1 LEDNTQSKRKRKS
14 HIPFRLNLLFFIV
27 FSLFSA
33 LIFRLGYLQ
42 IVRGDEFEAI
52 VKRTE
57 TTLVT
62 ESVPRGLIYD
72 RDGNILVGN
81 EPQHSI
87 TYTRGANTT
96 AEEMAKVASALS
108 ALISVSIEELT
119 ERDLKDYWMAVNNEV
134 MLERLTDDEKLLP
147 GSELYDVEL
156 EKITAEDIAYT
167 DDEKEIAAIF
177 KRMNSAYALSTTS
190 IKNKDVSNE
199 ELARVSENLAGLSGV
214 DVATDWVRI
223 YPESDLL
230 RSILGGVTSEKIGL
244 PSDQVATYLAKGYAR
259 NDRVGNSYL
268 EQEYES
274 VLSGT
279 KSQWETITDQSGAVV
294 AREES
299 YEGKAGDNLVLTIDI
314 DFQKEIEQIAT
325 DFLNS
330 NVDSYNDRIYIVASD
345 PNTGEI
351 LGMTGKQRSTSN
363 EIVDDALGVINSS
376 YGMGSAVKGAMV
388 LTGYMSGVISAD
400 NNVLVDEPLQFQGS
414 NPKKSVFN
422 PTIGNQVAIN
432 DIEALAR
439 SSNVYMIKLAMLMG
453 GQSTYESGGTL
464 NISPDLIDE
473 LRSYFA
479 QFGLGVKTGID
490 LPNEGSG
497 LTGFSQA
504 AVNVVDQ
511 SFGQYDLYTT
521 LQLSQYI
528 NTIANGGT
536 RYAPQLVSEIRSTDA
551 NGALGA
557 LETTLETK
565 VMNQVDVDAQAMERV
580 QQGFYQVT
588 HSENGTAYSTF
599 GKDPNNVAGKTGTAE
614 AFYDGN
620 NDNLK
625 GESVFNS
632 TFVGYAPFDN
642 PEITVTVVVP
652 YLSTDTDRATPI
664 AKKVFDAYFNTGDYA
679 TPAE

>member
-1 LEDNTQSKRKRKS
+1 M
-14 HIPFRLNLLFFIV
+14 

-345 PNTGEI
+345 PNTG
-351 LGMTGKQRSTSN
+351 MTGKQRSTSN

-599 GKDPNNVAGKTGTAE
+599 GKDPNDVAGKTGTTE

>member
-1 LEDNTQSKRKRKS
+1 MEDNTQSKRKRKS

-565 VMNQVDVDAQAMERV
+565 VMNQVDVDAQAMSV
-580 QQGFYQVT
+580 SSKGFT
-588 HSENGTAYSTF
+588 
-599 GKDPNNVAGKTGTAE
+599 K
-614 AFYDGN
+614 
-620 NDNLK
+620 
-625 GESVFNS
+625 
-632 TFVGYAPFDN
+632 
-642 PEITVTVVVP
+642 
-652 YLSTDTDRATPI
+652 
-664 AKKVFDAYFNTGDYA
+664 
-679 TPAE
+679 

>member
-414 NPKKSVFN
+414 NLKKSVFN

-551 NGALGA
+551 NGSLGA

-565 VMNQVDVDAQAMERV
+565 VMNQVDVDADAMERV

-588 HSENGTAYSTF
+588 HSTTGTAYSTF
-599 GKDPNNVAGKTGTAE
+599 GKDANNVAAKTGTAE

-620 NDNLK
+620 NENLK

-652 YLSTDTDRATPI
+652 YLRSETGRATPI

-679 TPAE
+679 TKAE

>member
-1 LEDNTQSKRKRKS
+1 MEDNTQSKRKRKS

-345 PNTGEI
+345 PNTG
-351 LGMTGKQRSTSN
+351 MTGKQRSTSN

-599 GKDPNNVAGKTGTAE
+599 GKDPNDVAGKTGTTE

>member
-1 LEDNTQSKRKRKS
+1 MEDNTQSKRKRKS

-33 LIFRLGYLQ
+33 VIFRLGYLQ

-96 AEEMAKVASALS
+96 AKEMAKVASSLAG
-108 ALISVSIEELT
+108 LINVSIEELT
-119 ERDLKDYWMAVNNEV
+119 ERDLKDYWIAVNNEV
-134 MLERLTDDEKLLP
+134 MLERLSDDEKLLP
-147 GSELYDVEL
+147 GSDLYEVEL
-156 EKITAEDIAYT
+156 AKITAEDIAYS
-167 DDEKEIAAIF
+167 DEEKEIAAIF

-190 IKNKDVSNE
+190 IKNKDVSDE
-199 ELARVSENLAGLSGV
+199 ELAQVSENLSGLSGV

-230 RSILGGVTSEKIGL
+230 KSILGGVTSEKIGL
-244 PSDQVATYLAKGYAR
+244 PSDKVATYLAKGYAR

-279 KSQWETITDQSGAVV
+279 KSQWETITNQSGEVV
-294 AREES
+294 TREES

-388 LTGYMSGVISAD
+388 LTGYMSGVISTD

-414 NPKKSVFN
+414 NLKKSVFN
-422 PTIGNQVAIN
+422 PTVGNQVAIN

-453 GQSTYESGGTL
+453 GQSSYESGGTL

-497 LTGFSQA
+497 LTGFNQA

-536 RYAPQLVSEIRSTDA
+536 RYAPQLVSEIRSTDT
-551 NGALGA
+551 NGSLGA

-565 VMNQVDVDAQAMERV
+565 VMNQVDVDAVAMERV

-588 HSENGTAYSTF
+588 HSTNGTAYSTF
-599 GKDPNNVAGKTGTAE
+599 GKDSNNVAAKTGTAE

-620 NDNLK
+620 NENLK

-652 YLSTDTDRATPI
+652 YLRSETGRATPI

-679 TPAE
+679 TKAE

>member
-414 NPKKSVFN
+414 NLKKSVFN

-551 NGALGA
+551 NGSLGA

-565 VMNQVDVDAQAMERV
+565 VMNQVDVDADAMERV
-580 QQGFYQVT
+580 QQGFLPSNPQ
-588 HSENGTAYSTF
+588 HNRNG
-599 GKDPNNVAGKTGTAE
+599 
-614 AFYDGN
+614 
-620 NDNLK
+620 
-625 GESVFNS
+625 
-632 TFVGYAPFDN
+632 
-642 PEITVTVVVP
+642 
-652 YLSTDTDRATPI
+652 
-664 AKKVFDAYFNTGDYA
+664 VFDIRERCEQCRRQDRYGRGLL
-679 TPAE
+679 

>member
-1 LEDNTQSKRKRKS
+1 MEDNTQSKRKRKS

-33 LIFRLGYLQ
+33 VIFRLGYLQ

-96 AEEMAKVASALS
+96 AKEMAKVASSLAG
-108 ALISVSIEELT
+108 LINVSIEELT
-119 ERDLKDYWMAVNNEV
+119 ERDLKDYWMALNNEV
-134 MLERLTDDEKLLP
+134 MLGRLSDDEKLLP
-147 GSELYDVEL
+147 GSELYGVEL
-156 EKITAEDIAYT
+156 EKVTAEDIAYS

-190 IKNKDVSNE
+190 IKNKDVSDE
-199 ELARVSENLAGLSGV
+199 ELARVSENLSGLSGV

-244 PSDQVATYLAKGYAR
+244 PSDKAAAYLAKGYAR

-279 KSQWETITDQSGAVV
+279 KSQWETITDQSGVV
-294 AREES
+294 LMREES

-345 PNTGEI
+345 PGTGEI

-363 EIVDDALGVINSS
+363 EIVDDALGIINSS

-388 LTGYMSGVISAD
+388 LTGYMSGVISME

-414 NPKKSVFN
+414 NLKKSVFN
-422 PTIGNQVAIN
+422 PTIGSQVAIN

-439 SSNVYMIKLAMLMG
+439 SSNIYMVKLAMLMG
-453 GQSTYESGGTL
+453 GQSSYESGGTL
-464 NISPDLIDE
+464 NISADLIDE
-473 LRSYFA
+473 LRSYFS

-565 VMNQVDVDAQAMERV
+565 VMNQVDVDAAAMERV

-588 HSENGTAYSTF
+588 HSTDGTAYSTF
-599 GKDPNNVAGKTGTAE
+599 GKDPNDVAAKTGTAE

-625 GESVFNS
+625 GEGVFNS

-652 YLSTDTDRATPI
+652 YLKSETGRATPI

>member
-1 LEDNTQSKRKRKS
+1 MEDNTQSKRKRKS

-33 LIFRLGYLQ
+33 VIFRLGYLQ

-96 AEEMAKVASALS
+96 AKEMAKVASSLAG
-108 ALISVSIEELT
+108 LINVSIEELT

-134 MLERLTDDEKLLP
+134 MLQRLSDDEKLLP
-147 GSELYDVEL
+147 GSELYEVEL
-156 EKITAEDIAYT
+156 EKVTAADIAYS
-167 DDEKEIAAIF
+167 DEEKEIAAIF

-190 IKNKDVSNE
+190 IKNKDVSDE
-199 ELARVSENLAGLSGV
+199 ELARVSEKLSGLSGV
-214 DVATDWVRI
+214 DVATDWIRI

-230 RSILGGVTSEKIGL
+230 KSILGGVTSEKIGL
-244 PSDQVATYLAKGYAR
+244 PSDKVATYLAKGYAR

-279 KSQWETITDQSGAVV
+279 KSQWETITDQSGEVV
-294 AREES
+294 TREES

-388 LTGYMSGVISAD
+388 LTGYMSGVISTD

-414 NPKKSVFN
+414 NLKKSVFN
-422 PTIGNQVAIN
+422 PYIGSQVAIN

-439 SSNVYMIKLAMLMG
+439 SSNIYMIKLAMLMG
-453 GQSTYESGGTL
+453 GQSSYESGGTL
-464 NISPDLIDE
+464 NISPDLINE

-551 NGALGA
+551 NGSLGA

-565 VMNQVDVDAQAMERV
+565 VMNQVDVDAEAMERV

-588 HSENGTAYSTF
+588 HSTNGTAYSTF
-599 GKDPNNVAGKTGTAE
+599 GKDPNNVAAKTGTAE

-620 NDNLK
+620 NESLK
-625 GESVFNS
+625 NESVFNS

-652 YLSTDTDRATPI
+652 YLRSETGRATPI

-679 TPAE
+679 AAAE

>member
-1 LEDNTQSKRKRKS
+1 MEDNTQSKRKRKS

-33 LIFRLGYLQ
+33 VIFRLGYLQ

-87 TYTRGANTT
+87 TFTRGANTT
-96 AEEMAKVASALS
+96 AEEMAKVASSLAG
-108 ALISVSIEELT
+108 LIDVSIEELT

-134 MLERLTDDEKLLP
+134 MLERLSDDEKLLP
-147 GSELYDVEL
+147 GSELYEVEL
-156 EKITAEDIAYT
+156 EKITAEDIAYS
-167 DDEKEIAAIF
+167 DEEKEIAAIF

-190 IKNKDVSNE
+190 IKNKDVSDE
-199 ELARVSENLAGLSGV
+199 ELARVSENLSGLSGV

-230 RSILGGVTSEKIGL
+230 KSILGGVTSEKIGL

-279 KSQWETITDQSGAVV
+279 KSQWETITDQSGEVV
-294 AREES
+294 TREES

-330 NVDSYNDRIYIVASD
+330 NVDPYNDRIYIVASD

-351 LGMTGKQRSTSN
+351 LGMTGKQISASN

-414 NPKKSVFN
+414 NLKKSVFN
-422 PTIGNQVAIN
+422 PSVGSQVAIN

-453 GQSTYESGGTL
+453 GQSSYEAGGTL

-497 LTGFSQA
+497 LTGFNQA

-551 NGALGA
+551 NGSLGA

-565 VMNQVDVDAQAMERV
+565 VMNQVDVDTEAMERV

-588 HSENGTAYSTF
+588 HSTNGTAYSTF
-599 GKDPNNVAGKTGTAE
+599 GKDSNNVAAKTGTAE

-620 NDNLK
+620 NENLK

-652 YLSTDTDRATPI
+652 YLSTETGRATPI
-664 AKKVFDAYFNTGDYA
+664 AKKVFDAYFNTGDYKTA
-679 TPAE
+679 AE

>member
-1 LEDNTQSKRKRKS
+1 MEDNTQSKRKRKS

-664 AKKVFDAYFNTGDYA
+664 TKKVFDAYFNTGDYA

>member
-1 LEDNTQSKRKRKS
+1 MEDNTQSKRKRKS

-33 LIFRLGYLQ
+33 VIFRLGYLQ

-87 TYTRGANTT
+87 TFTRGANTT
-96 AEEMAKVASALS
+96 AEEMAKVASSLAG
-108 ALISVSIEELT
+108 LIEVSMEELT

-134 MLERLTDDEKLLP
+134 MLERLSDDEKLLP
-147 GSELYDVEL
+147 GSDLYEVEL
-156 EKITAEDIAYT
+156 EKITAEDIAYS
-167 DDEKEIAAIF
+167 DEEKEIAAIF

-190 IKNKDVSNE
+190 IKNKDVSDE
-199 ELARVSENLAGLSGV
+199 ELARVSENLSGLSGV

-230 RSILGGVTSEKIGL
+230 KSILGGVTSEKIGL

-279 KSQWETITDQSGAVV
+279 KSQWETITDQSGEVV
-294 AREES
+294 TREEA
-299 YEGKAGDNLVLTIDI
+299 YEGKAGDNLVLTVDI

-330 NVDSYNDRIYIVASD
+330 NVDSYNDRVYIVASD

-388 LTGYMSGVISAD
+388 LTGYMSGVISMD

-414 NPKKSVFN
+414 NLKKSVFN
-422 PTIGNQVAIN
+422 PTVGSQVAIN

-453 GQSTYESGGTL
+453 GQSSYEAGGTL

-497 LTGFSQA
+497 LTGFNQA

-536 RYAPQLVSEIRSTDA
+536 RYAPQLVSEIRSTDS
-551 NGALGA
+551 NGALGP

-565 VMNQVDVDAQAMERV
+565 VMNQVDVDPEAMDRV

-588 HSENGTAYSTF
+588 HSANGTAYSTF
-599 GKDPNNVAGKTGTAE
+599 GKDANNVAAKTGTAE

-620 NDNLK
+620 NENLK

-652 YLSTDTDRATPI
+652 YLRSETGRATPI

-679 TPAE
+679 TAAE

>member
-1 LEDNTQSKRKRKS
+1 MEDNTQSKRKRKS

-551 NGALGA
+551 NGALGD
-557 LETTLETK
+557 L
-565 VMNQVDVDAQAMERV
+565 
-580 QQGFYQVT
+580 
-588 HSENGTAYSTF
+588 
-599 GKDPNNVAGKTGTAE
+599 
-614 AFYDGN
+614 
-620 NDNLK
+620 
-625 GESVFNS
+625 
-632 TFVGYAPFDN
+632 
-642 PEITVTVVVP
+642 
-652 YLSTDTDRATPI
+652 
-664 AKKVFDAYFNTGDYA
+664 
-679 TPAE
+679 

>member
-1 LEDNTQSKRKRKS
+1 MEDNTQNKRKRKS

-33 LIFRLGYLQ
+33 VIFRLGYLQ

-96 AEEMAKVASALS
+96 AEEMAKVAAAL
-108 ALISVSIEELT
+108 AGLINVSFEELT
-119 ERDLKDYWMAVNNEV
+119 ERDLKDYWIAINNEV
-134 MLERLTDDEKLLP
+134 MLKRLSDDEKLLP
-147 GSELYDVEL
+147 GSELYEVEL
-156 EKITAEDIAYT
+156 AKITAEDIAYS
-167 DDEKEIAAIF
+167 DEQKEIAAIF

-190 IKNKDVSNE
+190 IKNKDVTDE
-199 ELARVSENLAGLSGV
+199 ELAQVSENLSGLSGV

-230 RSILGGVTSEKIGL
+230 KSILGGVTSEKIGL
-244 PSDQVATYLAKGYAR
+244 PSDKVATYLAKGYAR

-279 KSQWETITDQSGAVV
+279 KSQWETITNQSGEVV
-294 AREES
+294 TREES

-330 NVDSYNDRIYIVASD
+330 NVDSYNDRVYIVASD

-376 YGMGSAVKGAMV
+376 YGMGSAVKGATV
-388 LTGYMSGVISAD
+388 LTGYMTGVISTD

-414 NPKKSVFN
+414 NLKKSVFN
-422 PTIGNQVAIN
+422 PTIGSQVAIN
-432 DIEALAR
+432 DIEALAL
-439 SSNVYMIKLAMLMG
+439 SSNIYMIKLAMLMG
-453 GQSTYESGGTL
+453 GQSTYEAGSTL
-464 NISPDLIDE
+464 NISPSVIDE
-473 LRSYFA
+473 LRGYFS

-497 LTGFSQA
+497 LKASERSA
-504 AVNVVDQ
+504 DKAINQ
-511 SFGQYDLYTT
+511 SFGQSDLYTT

-599 GKDPNNVAGKTGTAE
+599 GKDPNDVAAKTGTAE

>member
-1 LEDNTQSKRKRKS
+1 MEDNTQSKRKRKS

-33 LIFRLGYLQ
+33 VIFRLGYLQ

-96 AEEMAKVASALS
+96 AKEMAKVASSLAG
-108 ALISVSIEELT
+108 LINVSIEELT

-134 MLERLTDDEKLLP
+134 MLERLSDDEKLLP
-147 GSELYDVEL
+147 GSELYEVEL
-156 EKITAEDIAYT
+156 EKVTAADIAYS
-167 DDEKEIAAIF
+167 DEEKEIAAIF

-190 IKNKDVSNE
+190 IKNKDVSDE
-199 ELARVSENLAGLSGV
+199 ELARVSEKLSGLSGV

-230 RSILGGVTSEKIGL
+230 KSILGGVTSEKIGL
-244 PSDQVATYLAKGYAR
+244 PSDKVATYLAKGYAR

-279 KSQWETITDQSGAVV
+279 KSQWETITDQSGEVV
-294 AREES
+294 TREES

-388 LTGYMSGVISAD
+388 LTGYMSGVISTD

-414 NPKKSVFN
+414 NLKKSVFN
-422 PTIGNQVAIN
+422 PYIGSQVAIN

-439 SSNVYMIKLAMLMG
+439 SSNIYMIKLAMLMG
-453 GQSTYESGGTL
+453 GQSSYESGGTL
-464 NISPDLIDE
+464 NISPDLINE

-551 NGALGA
+551 NGSLGA

-565 VMNQVDVDAQAMERV
+565 VMNQVDVDAEAMERV

-588 HSENGTAYSTF
+588 HSTNGTAYSTF
-599 GKDPNNVAGKTGTAE
+599 GKDPNNVAAKTGTAE

-620 NDNLK
+620 NESLK
-625 GESVFNS
+625 NESVFNS

-652 YLSTDTDRATPI
+652 YLRSETGRATPI

-679 TPAE
+679 AAAE

>member
-1 LEDNTQSKRKRKS
+1 MEDNTQSKRKRKS

-414 NPKKSVFN
+414 NLKKSVFN

-551 NGALGA
+551 NGSLGA

-565 VMNQVDVDAQAMERV
+565 VMNQVDVDADAMERV

-588 HSENGTAYSTF
+588 HSTTGTAYSTF
-599 GKDPNNVAGKTGTAE
+599 GKDANNVAAKTGTAE

-620 NDNLK
+620 NENLK

-652 YLSTDTDRATPI
+652 YLRSETGRATPI

-679 TPAE
+679 TKAE

>member
-1 LEDNTQSKRKRKS
+1 MEDNTQSKRKRKS

-551 NGALGA
+551 NG
-557 LETTLETK
+557 
-565 VMNQVDVDAQAMERV
+565 
-580 QQGFYQVT
+580 
-588 HSENGTAYSTF
+588 
-599 GKDPNNVAGKTGTAE
+599 
-614 AFYDGN
+614 
-620 NDNLK
+620 
-625 GESVFNS
+625 
-632 TFVGYAPFDN
+632 
-642 PEITVTVVVP
+642 
-652 YLSTDTDRATPI
+652 
-664 AKKVFDAYFNTGDYA
+664 
-679 TPAE
+679 

>member
-1 LEDNTQSKRKRKS
+1 MEDNTQSKRKRKS

-652 YLSTDTDRATPI
+652 YLSTDTYWAPPI

>member
-1 LEDNTQSKRKRKS
+1 M
-14 HIPFRLNLLFFIV
+14 
-27 FSLFSA
+27 
-33 LIFRLGYLQ
+33 
-42 IVRGDEFEAI
+42 
-52 VKRTE
+52 KRTE

>member
-1 LEDNTQSKRKRKS
+1 MEDNTQSKRKRKS

-33 LIFRLGYLQ
+33 VIFRLGYLQ

-96 AEEMAKVASALS
+96 AKEMAKVASSLAG
-108 ALISVSIEELT
+108 LINVSIEELT

-134 MLERLTDDEKLLP
+134 MLQRLSDDEKLLP
-147 GSELYDVEL
+147 GSELYEVEL
-156 EKITAEDIAYT
+156 EKVTAADIAYS
-167 DDEKEIAAIF
+167 DEEKEIAAIF

-190 IKNKDVSNE
+190 IKNKDVSDE
-199 ELARVSENLAGLSGV
+199 ELARVSEKLSGLSGV

-230 RSILGGVTSEKIGL
+230 KSILGGVTSEKIGL
-244 PSDQVATYLAKGYAR
+244 PSDKVATYLAKGYAR

-279 KSQWETITDQSGAVV
+279 KSQWETITDQSGEVV
-294 AREES
+294 TREES

-388 LTGYMSGVISAD
+388 LTGYMSGVISTD

-414 NPKKSVFN
+414 NLKKSVFN
-422 PTIGNQVAIN
+422 PYIGNQVAIN

-439 SSNVYMIKLAMLMG
+439 SSNIYMIKLAMLMG
-453 GQSTYESGGTL
+453 GQSSYESGGTL
-464 NISPDLIDE
+464 NISPDLINE

-551 NGALGA
+551 NGSLGA

-565 VMNQVDVDAQAMERV
+565 VMNQVDVDAEAMERV

-588 HSENGTAYSTF
+588 HSTNGTAYSTF
-599 GKDPNNVAGKTGTAE
+599 GKDPNNVAAKTGTAE

-620 NDNLK
+620 NESLK
-625 GESVFNS
+625 NESVFNS

-652 YLSTDTDRATPI
+652 YLRSETGRATPI

-679 TPAE
+679 AAAE

>member
-1 LEDNTQSKRKRKS
+1 MEDNTQSKRKRKS

-599 GKDPNNVAGKTGTAE
+599 GKDPNDVAGKTGTTE

>member
-1 LEDNTQSKRKRKS
+1 MT
-14 HIPFRLNLLFFIV
+14 
-27 FSLFSA
+27 
-33 LIFRLGYLQ
+33 
-42 IVRGDEFEAI
+42 
-52 VKRTE
+52 
-57 TTLVT
+57 
-62 ESVPRGLIYD
+62 
-72 RDGNILVGN
+72 
-81 EPQHSI
+81 
-87 TYTRGANTT
+87 
-96 AEEMAKVASALS
+96 
-108 ALISVSIEELT
+108 
-119 ERDLKDYWMAVNNEV
+119 
-134 MLERLTDDEKLLP
+134 
-147 GSELYDVEL
+147 
-156 EKITAEDIAYT
+156 
-167 DDEKEIAAIF
+167 
-177 KRMNSAYALSTTS
+177 
-190 IKNKDVSNE
+190 
-199 ELARVSENLAGLSGV
+199 
-214 DVATDWVRI
+214 
-223 YPESDLL
+223 
-230 RSILGGVTSEKIGL
+230 
-244 PSDQVATYLAKGYAR
+244 
-259 NDRVGNSYL
+259 
-268 EQEYES
+268 
-274 VLSGT
+274 
-279 KSQWETITDQSGAVV
+279 
-294 AREES
+294 REES

-330 NVDSYNDRIYIVASD
+330 NVDSYNDRVYIVASD

>member
-1 LEDNTQSKRKRKS
+1 MEDNTQSKRKRKS

-33 LIFRLGYLQ
+33 VIFRLGYLQ

-96 AEEMAKVASALS
+96 AKEMAKVASSLAGLMN
-108 ALISVSIEELT
+108 VSIEELT

-134 MLERLTDDEKLLP
+134 MLERLSDDEKLLP
-147 GSELYDVEL
+147 GSELYKVEL
-156 EKITAEDIAYT
+156 EKVTAADIAYS
-167 DDEKEIAAIF
+167 DEEKEIAAIF

-190 IKNKDVSNE
+190 IKNKDVSDE
-199 ELARVSENLAGLSGV
+199 ELARVSENLSGLSGV

-230 RSILGGVTSEKIGL
+230 KSILGGVTSEKIGL
-244 PSDQVATYLAKGYAR
+244 PSDKVATYLAKGYAR

-279 KSQWETITDQSGAVV
+279 KSQWETITDQSGEVV
-294 AREES
+294 TREES

-351 LGMTGKQRSTSN
+351 LGMTGKQRSTAN

-388 LTGYMSGVISAD
+388 LTGYMSGVISTD

-414 NPKKSVFN
+414 KLKKSVFN
-422 PTIGNQVAIN
+422 PYVGNQVAIN

-439 SSNVYMIKLAMLMG
+439 SSNIYMIKLAMLMG
-453 GQSTYESGGTL
+453 GQSSYESGGTL

-490 LPNEGSG
+490 LPNEGNG

-551 NGALGA
+551 NGSLGA

-565 VMNQVDVDAQAMERV
+565 VMNQVDVDAEAMERV

-588 HSENGTAYSTF
+588 HSTDGTAYSTF
-599 GKDPNNVAGKTGTAE
+599 GKDPNNVAAKTGTAE

-620 NDNLK
+620 NESLK
-625 GESVFNS
+625 NESVFNS

-642 PEITVTVVVP
+642 PEITITVVVP
-652 YLSTDTDRATPI
+652 YLRSETGRATPI
-664 AKKVFDAYFNTGDYA
+664 AKKVFDAYFKTGDYA

>member
-1 LEDNTQSKRKRKS
+1 MEDNTQSKRKRKS

-565 VMNQVDVDAQAMERV
+565 VMNLVDVDAQAMERV

-588 HSENGTAYSTF
+588 HSANGTAYSTF
-599 GKDPNNVAGKTGTAE
+599 GKDPNDVAAKTGTAE
-614 AFYDGN
+614 AIYGGT

-652 YLSTDTDRATPI
+652 YLSTDTYRATPI

-679 TPAE
+679 IKAE

>member
-1 LEDNTQSKRKRKS
+1 MEDNTQSKRKRKS

-33 LIFRLGYLQ
+33 VIFRLGYLQ

-96 AEEMAKVASALS
+96 AEEMSKVASSLAG
-108 ALISVSIEELT
+108 LINVSIEELT

-134 MLERLTDDEKLLP
+134 MLERLSDDEKLLP
-147 GSELYDVEL
+147 GSELYEVEL
-156 EKITAEDIAYT
+156 EKITAEDVAYS
-167 DDEKEIAAIF
+167 DEEKEIAAIF

-190 IKNKDVSNE
+190 IKNKDVSDE
-199 ELARVSENLAGLSGV
+199 ELAQVSEKLSGLSGV

-230 RSILGGVTSEKIGL
+230 KSILGGVTSEKIGL

-279 KSQWETITDQSGAVV
+279 KSQWETITDQSGEVV
-294 AREES
+294 TREES

-330 NVDSYNDRIYIVASD
+330 NVDPYNDRIYIVASD

-351 LGMTGKQRSTSN
+351 LGMTGKQISASN

-388 LTGYMSGVISAD
+388 LTGYMSGVISTD

-414 NPKKSVFN
+414 NLKKSVFN
-422 PTIGNQVAIN
+422 PTVGSQVAIN

-453 GQSTYESGGTL
+453 GQSGYEAGGTL

-473 LRSYFA
+473 LRSYFS

-497 LTGFSQA
+497 LTGFNQA

-521 LQLSQYI
+521 LQLSQYV

-551 NGALGA
+551 NGSLGA

-565 VMNQVDVDAQAMERV
+565 VMNQVDVDAEAMERV

-588 HSENGTAYSTF
+588 HSATGTAYSTF
-599 GKDPNNVAGKTGTAE
+599 GKDTNERCRQNRYGRG
-614 AFYDGN
+614 
-620 NDNLK
+620 L
-625 GESVFNS
+625 
-632 TFVGYAPFDN
+632 
-642 PEITVTVVVP
+642 
-652 YLSTDTDRATPI
+652 L
-664 AKKVFDAYFNTGDYA
+664 
-679 TPAE
+679 

>member
-1 LEDNTQSKRKRKS
+1 MEDNTQSKRKRKS

>member
-1 LEDNTQSKRKRKS
+1 MEDNTQSKRKRKS

-33 LIFRLGYLQ
+33 VIFRLGYLQ

-119 ERDLKDYWMAVNNEV
+119 ERDLKDYWMGVNNEV

-147 GSELYDVEL
+147 GSDLYDVEL

-167 DDEKEIAAIF
+167 DEEKEIAAIF

-199 ELARVSENLAGLSGV
+199 ELARVSENLARLSGV

-230 RSILGGVTSEKIGL
+230 KSILGGVTSEKIGL

-294 AREES
+294 TREES

-330 NVDSYNDRIYIVASD
+330 NVDSYNDRVYIVASD

-388 LTGYMSGVISAD
+388 LTGYMSGVISTD

-414 NPKKSVFN
+414 NLKKSVFN
-422 PTIGNQVAIN
+422 PTIGSQVAIN

-551 NGALGA
+551 NGSLGA

-565 VMNQVDVDAQAMERV
+565 VMNQVDVDAEAMERV

-588 HSENGTAYSTF
+588 HSTTGTAYSTF
-599 GKDPNNVAGKTGTAE
+599 GKDANNVAAKTGTAE

-620 NDNLK
+620 NENLK

-652 YLSTDTDRATPI
+652 YLRSETGRATPI

-679 TPAE
+679 TKAE

>member
-1 LEDNTQSKRKRKS
+1 MEDNTQNKRKRKS

-33 LIFRLGYLQ
+33 VIFRLGYLQ

-244 PSDQVATYLAKGYAR
+244 PSDQVATYLAKGDAR

>member
-1 LEDNTQSKRKRKS
+1 MEDNTQSKRKRKS

-33 LIFRLGYLQ
+33 VIFRLGYLQ

-96 AEEMAKVASALS
+96 AEEMAKVASSLAG
-108 ALISVSIEELT
+108 LINVSIEELT

-134 MLERLTDDEKLLP
+134 MLKRLSDDEKVLP
-147 GSELYDVEL
+147 GSELYEVEL
-156 EKITAEDIAYT
+156 AKITAEDIAYS
-167 DDEKEIAAIF
+167 DEQKEIAAIF

-190 IKNKDVSNE
+190 IKNKDVSDE
-199 ELARVSENLAGLSGV
+199 ELAQVSENLSGLSGV

-230 RSILGGVTSEKIGL
+230 KSILGGVTSEKIGL
-244 PSDQVATYLAKGYAR
+244 PSDQVANYLAKGYAR

-279 KSQWETITDQSGAVV
+279 KSQWETITDQSGEVV
-294 AREES
+294 TREES
-299 YEGKAGDNLVLTIDI
+299 YEGKAGDNLILTIDI

-325 DFLNS
+325 EFLNS

-388 LTGYMSGVISAD
+388 LTGYMSGVISTD

-414 NPKKSVFN
+414 NLKKSVFN
-422 PTIGNQVAIN
+422 PSIGSQVAIN

-439 SSNVYMIKLAMLMG
+439 SSNIYMVKLAMLMG
-453 GQSTYESGGTL
+453 GQSSYESGGTL
-464 NISPDLIDE
+464 NISADLIDE

-497 LTGFSQA
+497 LTGFNQA

-551 NGALGA
+551 NGSLGA

-565 VMNQVDVDAQAMERV
+565 VMNQVDVGAEAMERV

-588 HSENGTAYSTF
+588 HSANGTAYSTF
-599 GKDPNNVAGKTGTAE
+599 GKDSNNVAAKTGTAE

-620 NDNLK
+620 NENLK

-652 YLSTDTDRATPI
+652 YLKSETGRATPI

-679 TPAE
+679 AKAE

>member
-1 LEDNTQSKRKRKS
+1 MEDNTQSKRKRKS

-72 RDGNILVGN
+72 RDGNTLVGN

-599 GKDPNNVAGKTGTAE
+599 GKDPNNVAGKTGTA
-614 AFYDGN
+614 
-620 NDNLK
+620 
-625 GESVFNS
+625 
-632 TFVGYAPFDN
+632 
-642 PEITVTVVVP
+642 
-652 YLSTDTDRATPI
+652 
-664 AKKVFDAYFNTGDYA
+664 
-679 TPAE
+679 

>member
-1 LEDNTQSKRKRKS
+1 MEDNTQSKRKRKS

-551 NGALGA
+551 NGACGI
-557 LETTLETK
+557 
-565 VMNQVDVDAQAMERV
+565 N
-580 QQGFYQVT
+580 F
-588 HSENGTAYSTF
+588 
-599 GKDPNNVAGKTGTAE
+599 
-614 AFYDGN
+614 
-620 NDNLK
+620 
-625 GESVFNS
+625 
-632 TFVGYAPFDN
+632 
-642 PEITVTVVVP
+642 
-652 YLSTDTDRATPI
+652 LST
-664 AKKVFDAYFNTGDYA
+664 V
-679 TPAE
+679 